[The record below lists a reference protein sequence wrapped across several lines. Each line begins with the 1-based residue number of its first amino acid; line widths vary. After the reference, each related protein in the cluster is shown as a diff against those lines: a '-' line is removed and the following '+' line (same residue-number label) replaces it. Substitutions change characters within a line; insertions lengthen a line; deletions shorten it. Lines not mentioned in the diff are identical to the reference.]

1 MPYSDRRW
9 LLLAWPLLGLV
20 LAWIL
25 RAGIVWQYESV
36 WRLNQNQV
44 VSEEMEFF
52 RRLAESSGSSANQMM
67 QIANAST
74 DGQLILIP
82 DSDGTLDR
90 KLVRGPSIEWYVEP
104 DGFRRVRAIR
114 SVVPKE
120 GEPYWLVFSRRVPPV
135 DQKLFAWSTW
145 LLPIGFVVG
154 LSATWSGFRKTK
166 LKERVLRSLSGLRN
180 PARSNVPR
188 EAMMEMFPN
197 DAFEPEVHR
206 ELISLVESFQST
218 YSDIQSDAE
227 QSQSVLAAM
236 PVGILAFTTDLRLT
250 FANRAGIDMLE
261 LSEPVR
267 VDARLIELI
276 RQPKVIEVV
285 SESQNSGQTL
295 DSELERNQGNTV
307 LRLRAYPLSS
317 EVERGAKPPMLLIV
331 TDETRLRQ
339 LENARRDFTA
349 NVSHELKTPL
359 AAIKAYAETLLMG
372 AMDDP
377 DAKER
382 FVRRISEQAA
392 RLDNLIRDLLQ
403 LTKIQSLPERIS
415 LTSMSVSEIVRTS
428 VDEHLPI
435 AASKQVQLVNN
446 AADEA
451 LRVMAEYEAVRTILS
466 NLLTNA
472 IRYSKPG
479 GQVEVEAVRL
489 GDWIDIS
496 VIDNGIGI
504 PESDLDRIFERFYRV
519 DKARSA
525 DAGGTGLG
533 LSIVKH
539 MVQALGGS
547 IRVRSRLGVG
557 SEFTFRLEVS
567 RPERDADNDG

>member
-1 MPYSDRRW
+1 M
-9 LLLAWPLLGLV
+9 GV
-20 LAWIL
+20 GLAWIL

-36 WRLNQNQV
+36 WRLNQNLI

-52 RRLAESSGSSANQMM
+52 RRLAESSGSSATQMI

-74 DGQLILIP
+74 DGQLMLIP
-82 DSDGTLDR
+82 DSEGTLDR
-90 KLVRGPSIEWYVEP
+90 KMVQGPSIEWYVEP

-114 SVVPKE
+114 SVVPRK

-145 LLPIGFVVG
+145 LIPIGLLVG
-154 LSATWSGFRKTK
+154 LSASWVGFRRSK
-166 LKERVLRSLSGLRN
+166 LKDRVLRSLSGLRD
-180 PARSNVPR
+180 PARSNLPR

-197 DAFEPEVHR
+197 EAFAPEVHR
-206 ELISLVESFQST
+206 ELISLVESFQSK
-218 YSDIQSDAE
+218 YSDIQGDAE
-227 QSQSVLAAM
+227 QSQSVLSAM
-236 PVGILAFTTDLRLT
+236 PVGILAFTADLRLT
-250 FANRAGIDMLE
+250 FANRAGIDLLE
-261 LSEPVR
+261 LSAPVR

-276 RQPKVIEVV
+276 RQPRVIEVV
-285 SESQNSGQTL
+285 SESQTSGQTL
-295 DSELERNQGNTV
+295 DIELERNQGSAV

-382 FVRRISEQAA
+382 FVRRINEQAA
-392 RLDNLIRDLLQ
+392 RLDNLIHDLLQ
-403 LTKIQSLPERIS
+403 LTKIQSLPERINLS
-415 LTSMSVSEIVRTS
+415 SMSVSEIVRTS
-428 VDEHLPI
+428 VEEHLPI
-435 AASKQVQLVNN
+435 ATSKQVQIINR
-446 AADEA
+446 ATDDS
-451 LRVMAEYEAVRTILS
+451 LRVMAEYDAMRTILS

-479 GQVEVEAVRL
+479 GIVEVRAERSA
-489 GDWIDIS
+489 DSIDVS

-504 PESDLDRIFERFYRV
+504 PEADLDRIFERFYRV
-519 DKARSA
+519 DKARST

-539 MVQALGGS
+539 LVQAIGGT
-547 IRVRSRLGVG
+547 IRVRSRLGEG
-557 SEFTFRLEVS
+557 SEFTLRLNESRLE
-567 RPERDADNDG
+567 RGEGGNE

>member
-1 MPYSDRRW
+1 M
-9 LLLAWPLLGLV
+9 
-20 LAWIL
+20 AWIL
-25 RAGIVWQYESV
+25 RAGIAWQYEIV

-44 VSEEMEFF
+44 VTEEMEFF
-52 RRLAESSGSSANQMM
+52 RRLAESSGSSASQM
-67 QIANAST
+67 IHLANAST
-74 DGQLILIP
+74 DGQLMLIP
-82 DSDGTLDR
+82 DSERTLDR
-90 KLVRGPSIEWYVEP
+90 KLVRGPSIEWYIEP

-114 SVVPKE
+114 NVIPDE
-120 GEPYWLVFSRRVPPV
+120 GEPYWLVFTRRVPPV
-135 DQKLFAWSTW
+135 DEKLYAWSTW
-145 LLPIGFVVG
+145 LIPMGFLVG
-154 LSATWSGFRKTK
+154 LSFTWIGFRRSR
-166 LKERVLRSLSGLRN
+166 LKDRVLRSLSGLRN
-180 PARSNVPR
+180 PSRPSVPR
-188 EAMMEMFPN
+188 EAMMEMLPN
-197 DAFEPEVHR
+197 EAFAPEVHR

-218 YSDIQSDAE
+218 FTDIQSDAE
-227 QSQSVLAAM
+227 QSQSVLSAM
-236 PVGILAFTTDLRLT
+236 PVGILAFTADLRLT
-250 FANRAGIDMLE
+250 FANRAGIDMLD
-261 LSEPVR
+261 LSAPVR

-285 SESQNSGQTL
+285 SESQRSGQTL

-317 EVERGAKPPMLLIV
+317 EVEQGAKPPMLLIV

-382 FVRRISEQAA
+382 FVLRISEQAA

-428 VDEHLPI
+428 IEEHLPI
-435 AASKQVQLVNN
+435 ANSKQVQLINQ
-446 AADEA
+446 ATDER
-451 LRVMAEYEAVRTILS
+451 LRVMAEYEAMRTILS

-472 IRYSKPG
+472 IRYSRSG
-479 GQVEVEAVRL
+479 GLVEVRAGRV
-489 GDWIDIS
+489 GDCIDVS

-533 LSIVKH
+533 LSIVKY
-539 MVQALGGS
+539 MVQAIGGS
-547 IRVRSRLGVG
+547 IRVRSRLGEG
-557 SEFTFRLEVS
+557 SEFTVRLEEA
-567 RPERDADNDG
+567 REDTEEKNKA